1 MDKRHTEGQICETIL
16 AEYLLRLNM
25 YVYPASAIVGPVDV
39 VAITEKG
46 KIYLF
51 DAKKDAK
58 RYVPERGQENR
69 IYRVLTPL
77 QKLLGV
83 RMAYVNV
90 KTREVHIV
98 PPLDE
103 EIKNED
109 YNSAT
114 E

>member
-1 MDKRHTEGQICETIL
+1 
-16 AEYLLRLNM
+16 M
-25 YVYPASAIVGPVDV
+25 YVYSASAIVGPVDV
-39 VAITEKG
+39 IAISKKG

-58 RYVPERGQENR
+58 RYVPERGREHR
-69 IYRVLTPL
+69 IHRVLTPI

-83 RMAYVNV
+83 RMAYVDV

-103 EIKNED
+103 EVED
-109 YNSAT
+109 ESYNSAT

>member
-16 AEYLLRLNM
+16 AEYLLRLDM
-25 YVYPASAIVGPVDV
+25 YVYSASAIVGPVDV
-39 VAITEKG
+39 IAISKTG
-46 KIYLF
+46 RVHLF

-58 RYVPERGQENR
+58 RYVPERNQKNR

-77 QKLLGV
+77 QKVLGV
-83 RMAYVNV
+83 RMAYVNI

-98 PPLDE
+98 PPLDKE
-103 EIKNED
+103 PYELEYD
-109 YNSAT
+109 EAT